1 MESVSRSERERSNFI
16 SSHPKPISMAK
27 HIVKMCDVEGCETEA
42 SYWIDTTEGFVEN
55 LLHHEPKTTFYLCL
69 DHQYVLM
76 NGNGMY
82 AHLRLD
88 TGEID
93 ELEIGS
99 YACHP
104 KCRDCNR

>member
-1 MESVSRSERERSNFI
+1 
-16 SSHPKPISMAK
+16 MAK
-27 HIVKMCDVEGCETEA
+27 HIVRMCGVEGCKAEA
-42 SYWIDTTEGFVEN
+42 AYWIDTTEGFVEN
-55 LLHHEPKTTFYLCL
+55 LLHSEATNTIYLCL

-76 NGNGMY
+76 NGNSMY

-88 TGEID
+88 TGEII

-104 KCRDCNR
+104 KCRECNR